1 MKKRGGLFLRQSVLF
16 SPISVD
22 LEGKELRRTIAGVL
36 AVLLFAAG
44 GTCTVQADEWD
55 KSEDG
60 QYWMYYDYSGEP
72 LKDEWIEENGK
83 TYYLDSNGYM
93 KTGWVTNKDD
103 GNKYY
108 MGEDGAMVKNAFT
121 PDDKYVGPDGV
132 AVAGYDNYRKKVK
145 AEINKAAKYKA
156 AANTTTN
163 SSRNTTGKTDANK
176 TVRKQS
182 YFLLTDLNQDGYRDL
197 VVLDAEVT
205 EEENMDSVQADSL
218 QNTLSAAGQNPEN
231 VQPGVSEA
239 PRGALVEIAVWDSE
253 DKEFQLAAEFD
264 EAGEGEYSTLYL
276 DPQGEGIWL
285 EITEN
290 EESLRLFQMVGD
302 TPRFNHVWDFYMELD
317 DWGGP
322 LYYVNGSDEDKAA
335 WDEEMAKAKLRRGT
349 MPLTGYLP
357 VSDEHIKAQ
366 VDLLLT
372 DRDLGMWEVKE

>member
-1 MKKRGGLFLRQSVLF
+1 MRQSVLF

-44 GTCTVQADEWD
+44 GTCIVQADEWD

-83 TYYLDSNGYM
+83 TYYLDSSGYM

-205 EEENMDSVQADSL
+205 EEETMDSVQADSL
-218 QNTLSAAGQNPEN
+218 QNTLPAAGQNPEN
-231 VQPGVSEA
+231 VQPGVPEI

>member
-1 MKKRGGLFLRQSVLF
+1 M
-16 SPISVD
+16 
-22 LEGKELRRTIAGVL
+22 
-36 AVLLFAAG
+36 LLFAAG

-72 LKDEWIEENGK
+72 LKDEWIEESGK

-218 QNTLSAAGQNPEN
+218 QNTLPAAGQNPEN